1 MPVSLSFPELPSIPH
16 FGGTI
21 LLPDYYR
28 ENYAYFS
35 ILSRAPSHQSRILA
49 GLFCFPII
57 IGRTMPVS
65 LSFPEL
71 PSIPHF
77 GGTILLPDYYR
88 ENYARFSFLSRTPIN
103 PAFWRDY
110 SASRLLS
117 GELCLFLYPF
127 PNSHQSRIL
136 AELFCF
142 PIIIGRTMPVSLSFP
157 ELLSIPHFGGSI
169 LLPDYYRENYACFY
183 FYSQVPINPAFLRN
197 YSASRLLSGELCP
210 FLFLSQVPINPAF
223 LRDYSASRLLSGE
236 LCP

>member
-57 IGRTMPVS
+57 IGRTMPIS

-103 PAFWRDY
+103 PAFWRIY

-117 GELCLFLYPF
+117 GELCLFLFLF
-127 PNSHQSRIL
+127 PSTHQSRFF

-142 PIIIGRTMPVSLSFP
+142 PIIIGRTMPVSISFP
-157 ELLSIPHFGGSI
+157 SAYQSRFFAGLF
-169 LLPDYYRENYACFY
+169 CF
-183 FYSQVPINPAFLRN
+183 PIIIGRTMPVRKLKAIRQPADSFSESL
-197 YSASRLLSGELCP
+197 
-210 FLFLSQVPINPAF
+210 
-223 LRDYSASRLLSGE
+223 
-236 LCP
+236 